1 MVDKKDYIKRIADD
15 LVSLQLEAAG
25 VVVIEGAKWCGK
37 STTAKQQAASMI
49 RMDDPKRK
57 DEYLRLAKTDVEELL
72 AGDTPRLIDE
82 WQKAPQVW
90 DELILT
96 CSLIPAQDVSDGSRC
111 ALCHFGNQVIRVVR
125 CLLLTFSKENSKLQL
140 PKKLHCVK

>member
-82 WQKAPQVW
+82 
-90 DELILT
+90 
-96 CSLIPAQDVSDGSRC
+96 
-111 ALCHFGNQVIRVVR
+111 
-125 CLLLTFSKENSKLQL
+125 
-140 PKKLHCVK
+140 